1 MADVFYVAEVGSN
14 FKSIEDLRLS
24 IKIVK
29 AMGAQCAKFQLFD
42 HKALY
47 GYEGPKLEGEIPY
60 DWIYTLAGDCR
71 KSGVEFMCTAFD
83 HEGYEFLNP
92 FVKKHKVAS
101 SNLTNQPLL
110 KLINS
115 YGKTVFLSTGAS
127 SIPEI
132 RMAVDCLP
140 NCEVVV
146 MYCVAAYPAKQVDLR
161 CIPEIK
167 KALGGRVKMGY
178 SDHSL
183 DILNVPRLA
192 VEMGAEVIEK
202 HFNGTMYQDTP
213 DAPHSINSM
222 EFINM
227 VASIDGIFPMR
238 VGNIPEERGMVVKYR
253 NRCMAIKD
261 IEPGE
266 KLVLGENYGVYRSK
280 EAETSALSGFMAYE
294 INGKEAIVK
303 MEKGAGISAHRII

>member
-1 MADVFYVAEVGSN
+1 MAEVLYVPEIGSN
-14 FKSIEDLRLS
+14 FKTLEDCRLS

-29 AMGAQCAKFQLFD
+29 AMGAKCAKFQLFD

-47 GYEGPKLEGEIPY
+47 GYEGEK
-60 DWIYTLAGDCR
+60 LAGELPREWVPILASDC
-71 KSGVEFMCTAFD
+71 KKLGVEFMCTAFD
-83 HEGYEFLNP
+83 QDGYDFINP
-92 FVKKHKVAS
+92 FVGTHKVAS
-101 SNLTNQPLL
+101 SNLTNEPLL
-110 KLINS
+110 RHINQ
-115 YGKTVFLSTGAS
+115 YGKKVFLSTGAS
-127 SIPEI
+127 SIVEI
-132 RMAVDCLP
+132 KKAVDCLP
-140 NCEVVV
+140 DCEIVV
-146 MYCVAAYPAKQVDLR
+146 MYCVAAYPAREIDLR

-183 DILNVPRLA
+183 DVLNVPRLA

-213 DAPHSINSM
+213 DAPHSINSL